1 MKNKKL
7 LKSILFVAAAFMLSH
22 LLWDMWLRQ
31 MWHEF
36 KYNYLKNASPG
47 EGKRTIKFALK
58 CIVIA
63 AGAVLAATMII
74 GVLAYIIGARG

>member
-1 MKNKKL
+1 
-7 LKSILFVAAAFMLSH
+7 
-22 LLWDMWLRQ
+22 

-36 KYNYLKNASPG
+36 KYNYLKSTNPG

-63 AGAVLAATMII
+63 ASAVLAATMLI
-74 GVLAYIIGARG
+74 GVLAYIVGARG

>member
-1 MKNKKL
+1 
-7 LKSILFVAAAFMLSH
+7 
-22 LLWDMWLRQ
+22 

-36 KYNYLKNASPG
+36 KYNYLKNGSPG

>member
-1 MKNKKL
+1 MKDKKL
-7 LKSILFVAAAFMLSH
+7 LKVVLFVAAAFILSH

-63 AGAVLAATMII
+63 ASAVLTATMII

>member
-1 MKNKKL
+1 
-7 LKSILFVAAAFMLSH
+7 
-22 LLWDMWLRQ
+22 

-36 KYNYLKNASPG
+36 KYNYLKSVNPN
-47 EGKRTIKFALK
+47 EGKQTIKFALK

-63 AGAVLAATMII
+63 AAAVLLATMLI